1 MKLVRKKVLGYSMI
15 PKINEMPPKIICDTE
30 DYFKQLE
37 NLGFTLIDMDEET
50 PKEISKEPIKADET
64 PIYIVSEPVN
74 ISVQGGIKIDFPED
88 TSVTFVEENEQT
100 KGLETKK
107 ETEKS
112 EIKQKSKSNKSNKN
126 KDKKQ
131 Y

>member
-50 PKEISKEPIKADET
+50 PKEPIKENET
-64 PIYIVSEPVN
+64 SKFVVSEPVN
-74 ISVQGGIKIDFPED
+74 ISIEGGIELDFPKD
-88 TSVTFVEENEQT
+88 TSVTFVVENENA
-100 KGLETKK
+100 KSLETKTK
-107 ETEKS
+107 EIKKS
-112 EIKQKSKSNKSNKN
+112 ENKQESKSNKNNKKN
-126 KDKKQ
+126 KAK
-131 Y
+131 

>member
-50 PKEISKEPIKADET
+50 PKEPIKEDET
-64 PIYIVSEPVN
+64 SKYVVSEPVN
-74 ISVQGGIKIDFPED
+74 ISVEGGVELDFPKD
-88 TSVTFVEENEQT
+88 TSVTFVEENEST
-100 KGLETKK
+100 KGLETKSEEVK
-107 ETEKS
+107 KS
-112 EIKQKSKSNKSNKN
+112 EEIKQTSKSDKKNNKKN
-126 KDKKQ
+126 KAK
-131 Y
+131 

>member
-50 PKEISKEPIKADET
+50 SKEPIKVDET
-64 PIYIVSEPVN
+64 PTYIVSEPVN
-74 ISVQGGIKIDFPED
+74 ISVEGGIKVDFPED

-107 ETEKS
+107 EETKKS
-112 EIKQKSKSNKSNKN
+112 EIKQKSKSNKNNKN
-126 KDKKQ
+126 KAK
-131 Y
+131 

>member
-50 PKEISKEPIKADET
+50 PKEPVKENEISKF
-64 PIYIVSEPVN
+64 VVNEPVN
-74 ISVQGGIKIDFPED
+74 ISVEGGIELDFPKD
-88 TSVTFVEENEQT
+88 VNVTFEVSNEIN
-100 KGLETKK
+100 KNLGIKAEETK
-107 ETEKS
+107 KS
-112 EIKQKSKSNKSNKN
+112 EIKQESKSNKNNKKN
-126 KDKKQ
+126 KAK
-131 Y
+131 